1 MLEKFLDIHWI
12 SKVSDNINI
21 YVDIIKARIDVL
33 AFAFSFQIQI
43 HQKFVNFLD
52 DVYIVNLIQ

>member
-52 DVYIVNLIQ
+52 DVYIVNFIQ

>member
-33 AFAFSFQIQI
+33 AFMLSFQIQI

-52 DVYIVNLIQ
+52 DVDIVNLIQ